1 MVPYVGCCASNSHN
15 SQHMEPPK
23 SPPVADGMRGH
34 VCAYVRVCTCVC
46 VNGIVFSHERK
57 ENHAICEDLDES

>member
-1 MVPYVGCCASNSHN
+1 
-15 SQHMEPPK
+15 MEPPK
-23 SPPVADGMRGH
+23 SPPVADGMCGH

-57 ENHAICEDLDES
+57 EIMPFVRIWMNLDGSIPSEMS

>member
-1 MVPYVGCCASNSHN
+1 
-15 SQHMEPPK
+15 MEPPK

-46 VNGIVFSHERK
+46 VNGIVFRHERK